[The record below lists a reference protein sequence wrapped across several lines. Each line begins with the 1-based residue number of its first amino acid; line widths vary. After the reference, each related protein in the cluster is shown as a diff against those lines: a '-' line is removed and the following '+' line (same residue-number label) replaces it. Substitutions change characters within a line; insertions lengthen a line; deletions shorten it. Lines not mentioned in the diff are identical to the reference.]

1 MSNFTIY
8 TIGDIDFVYTA
19 FNGIALIFS
28 SHGSNEWLR
37 FSAYAAAIG
46 LFYKSMKWV
55 LAPTKNDVPIF
66 SWIMG
71 LLFYSIAVIKADVTL
86 ESVKTGEVRNIDDV
100 PLFIAS
106 TGELTTGL
114 LHGLITDWRAAFD
127 PLTPVGQVTDT
138 LDDSLTLGPMTKMV
152 KYMEWGGE
160 SSGFCQAFPNTMS
173 GSEKPVTFDVCRI
186 IQSIARDCIKTTQD
200 SEVNTP
206 LRGVALNEIY
216 ATDLA
221 SVMNVMDSM
230 TANSLKTASV
240 PMVTST
246 GLQYASCTD
255 AWAAVKASFASP
267 QGVSIMK
274 HIGQMNQ
281 FIEPAKEETGQ
292 KSDFLQG
299 VASSLFGSAGQA
311 HDITTGAFVLNQID
325 KGVLQY
331 RKSLGI
337 AADYQLFEASMKRTN
352 AMVSQGQ
359 LWLNISGAAIS
370 FLEMFSY
377 MVAPF
382 ALIAILFLGGEGITS
397 AAKYLQLIVFVNM
410 WPITAVMVNAY
421 VKMVLNQQFDT
432 WSSLGVQT
440 TMNWANMGSIQ
451 ETYGSYLSVASALY
465 CMVPMLTLFLLT
477 TSIHPMMGALK
488 NVTPDAPANT
498 GHVTPEVWSAGNAG
512 KQSFGDQTHTAAT
525 STGAGMSSGGLLNA
539 AVRSSMPSLSLGNNL
554 QDTVSAAGRNDI
566 GTTRMSSRTATQA
579 FSEAWNS
586 AFQGQHS
593 QIASS
598 GTQGIQQLIQNIA
611 SEISN
616 GVGSNVGVSTD
627 VAKSSAISAVLQAA
641 GSIGASLGL
650 GGAGKG
656 ISGQLT
662 GLINGQINSNS
673 SLTDGAKKA
682 MTENLSNLIKDG
694 SSFSNNISK
703 LATNLTQDGFSSSD
717 TYQKAAQ
724 KMDQYSQS
732 ISNTET
738 NAFSKTGGQASQL
751 AMSNSLN
758 IDGNMIS
765 DTMRT
770 PATEDSVRA
779 WASASG
785 LNADAIAG
793 QWKSTRDM
801 MNRSNTLGS
810 DKNGNDA
817 FAKVLL
823 DQAQAKTQMESGETV
838 AKNLADIKQTSA
850 MFKNAVSMMGAN
862 EQILAPA
869 AEKLDQFVALGS
881 GGQYANYQEQA
892 QMAPDT
898 SAVPTAGEI
907 GGNVAGQRAQATANL
922 SQHRDASTAQPGNT
936 IGGITA
942 QSLNEDNGRL
952 HVANEGGAGE
962 GRVLSQADRDT
973 LNQVKNNLPMGSTND
988 TIERGIQ
995 AGSVGDATTGR
1006 VQPLLLG
1013 DAPSNDFNAS
1023 TQQTMRNLQSSEAP
1037 KSFDSFRSTGD
1048 KTQDAKAALTQ
1059 ATLHSENARNQIG
1072 QEREASLAESKAY
1085 LDKYNEITG
1094 ATMSESGVERIGRQA
1109 SDGKNNGF
1117 RGGLNDVVNAEVTG
1131 SGTTGKAARGSA
1143 DAALGQELR
1152 ENNGAS
1158 SHPMDKASAAWQ
1170 ATGDSLP
1177 GHEIASDIVQRVAG
1191 AIPGGHAIA
1200 PKIGSQDNV
1209 PDAMG
1214 ISSGR
1219 APGSLIGNISNNI
1232 QLGQALN
1239 NAGNYSGMND
1249 EKFTRMADQN
1259 EMLTRQVQHA
1269 LSNDSRYGPDVA
1281 AEYPKF
1287 IANLPKDIG
1296 VNEGIAKTKE
1306 FLDKHRK
1313 S

>member
-1 MSNFTIY
+1 
-8 TIGDIDFVYTA
+8 
-19 FNGIALIFS
+19 
-28 SHGSNEWLR
+28 
-37 FSAYAAAIG
+37 
-46 LFYKSMKWV
+46 
-55 LAPTKNDVPIF
+55 
-66 SWIMG
+66 
-71 LLFYSIAVIKADVTL
+71 
-86 ESVKTGEVRNIDDV
+86 
-100 PLFIAS
+100 
-106 TGELTTGL
+106 
-114 LHGLITDWRAAFD
+114 
-127 PLTPVGQVTDT
+127 
-138 LDDSLTLGPMTKMV
+138 
-152 KYMEWGGE
+152 
-160 SSGFCQAFPNTMS
+160 
-173 GSEKPVTFDVCRI
+173 
-186 IQSIARDCIKTTQD
+186 
-200 SEVNTP
+200 
-206 LRGVALNEIY
+206 
-216 ATDLA
+216 
-221 SVMNVMDSM
+221 
-230 TANSLKTASV
+230 
-240 PMVTST
+240 
-246 GLQYASCTD
+246 
-255 AWAAVKASFASP
+255 
-267 QGVSIMK
+267 
-274 HIGQMNQ
+274 
-281 FIEPAKEETGQ
+281 
-292 KSDFLQG
+292 
-299 VASSLFGSAGQA
+299 
-311 HDITTGAFVLNQID
+311 
-325 KGVLQY
+325 
-331 RKSLGI
+331 
-337 AADYQLFEASMKRTN
+337 
-352 AMVSQGQ
+352 
-359 LWLNISGAAIS
+359 
-370 FLEMFSY
+370 
-377 MVAPF
+377 
-382 ALIAILFLGGEGITS
+382 
-397 AAKYLQLIVFVNM
+397 
-410 WPITAVMVNAY
+410 
-421 VKMVLNQQFDT
+421 
-432 WSSLGVQT
+432 
-440 TMNWANMGSIQ
+440 
-451 ETYGSYLSVASALY
+451 
-465 CMVPMLTLFLLT
+465 
-477 TSIHPMMGALK
+477 
-488 NVTPDAPANT
+488 
-498 GHVTPEVWSAGNAG
+498 
-512 KQSFGDQTHTAAT
+512 
-525 STGAGMSSGGLLNA
+525 
-539 AVRSSMPSLSLGNNL
+539 
-554 QDTVSAAGRNDI
+554 
-566 GTTRMSSRTATQA
+566 
-579 FSEAWNS
+579 
-586 AFQGQHS
+586 
-593 QIASS
+593 
-598 GTQGIQQLIQNIA
+598 
-611 SEISN
+611 
-616 GVGSNVGVSTD
+616 
-627 VAKSSAISAVLQAA
+627 
-641 GSIGASLGL
+641 
-650 GGAGKG
+650 
-656 ISGQLT
+656 
-662 GLINGQINSNS
+662 
-673 SLTDGAKKA
+673 
-682 MTENLSNLIKDG
+682 
-694 SSFSNNISK
+694 
-703 LATNLTQDGFSSSD
+703 
-717 TYQKAAQ
+717 
-724 KMDQYSQS
+724 
-732 ISNTET
+732 
-738 NAFSKTGGQASQL
+738 
-751 AMSNSLN
+751 
-758 IDGNMIS
+758 
-765 DTMRT
+765 
-770 PATEDSVRA
+770 
-779 WASASG
+779 
-785 LNADAIAG
+785 
-793 QWKSTRDM
+793 
-801 MNRSNTLGS
+801 
-810 DKNGNDA
+810 
-817 FAKVLL
+817 
-823 DQAQAKTQMESGETV
+823 
-838 AKNLADIKQTSA
+838 
-850 MFKNAVSMMGAN
+850 
-862 EQILAPA
+862 APA

>member
-738 NAFSKTGGQASQL
+738 NSFNKTGGQASQL